1 VGLLNPLNL
10 LYALSLAALVAIYLR
25 ALSRPTLEVS
35 SLMLFE
41 EVPAP
46 VAKSRLLRVDR
57 FFWLEALALGALTF
71 AVAGLYLRVHQPVGR
86 NHRRAL
92 VFDLGAAMGA
102 TDDDG
107 SAHPGSRLDE
117 ARGIAEKIIAN
128 APVGDRF
135 TVSGYALEA
144 ETIHAPGG
152 DPHEARDA
160 LAALAPQAV
169 AARPAALRAALMR
182 ARGADQIDLFADR
195 PPSAAAIDDAG
206 LAGRLNFHQV
216 GAPAPNLAI
225 VSLDAGVPH
234 STVGRCVVRN
244 FSNRPQYCDLVIEA
258 AGREVFHSTLIAE
271 PRVEIVVPFGPLP
284 AGGLVKARITSHDA
298 LAADNQR
305 FAFAPSIAQAH
316 ALVLSRDAAVRDDLA
331 RIVLAINPNFMV
343 TAADPLRPGSFNPS
357 QHFDLAV
364 IHDNA
369 GRGVNADAR
378 LLIFPEPPLNGSKL
392 PQLVPVTGSVTLAEM
407 QEREGSGSLSAP
419 VLLGP
424 ARILALPPWM
434 EPLARGVS
442 VGEHQSFPLAAF
454 GYDGNVAVGV
464 LAFDVRDHLLLDP
477 DRMDALVTAID
488 LLHRL
493 VAPRDVLIEP
503 TGAFVTA
510 TAGAHPRL
518 RAPDGA
524 TRVLTPDQWGRVRFR
539 TLQAGRYLITNDG
552 PAVAV
557 YANYYDAGESD
568 LSTPAGVA
576 AATSPSAPTAT
587 AGAARLTV
595 EPIAIPLI
603 VLALI
608 ALLVESVM
616 LAQRAIR
623 WRTARV

>member
-1 VGLLNPLNL
+1 MGLLNPLNL

-271 PRVEIVVPFGPLP
+271 PRAEIVVPFGPLP

-576 AATSPSAPTAT
+576 AATSPSPPTAT